1 MDLKHLY
8 KKYLSIVLYLF
19 FGICTTIVNVFAY
32 WLFSRSL
39 KMDILPSAII
49 SWFLAVLF
57 AYITN
62 RKWVFRSDA
71 KKHET
76 ILKEM
81 ISFFS
86 CRLTTGVIDW
96 LCMICFVNILAWN
109 DMIVKSATNVLVIFL
124 NYVASKLIIFREER

>member
-39 KMDILPSAII
+39 KMDILSSAIF

-57 AYITN
+57 AYIT
-62 RKWVFRSDA
+62 K
-71 KKHET
+71 
-76 ILKEM
+76 
-81 ISFFS
+81 
-86 CRLTTGVIDW
+86 LT
-96 LCMICFVNILAWN
+96 
-109 DMIVKSATNVLVIFL
+109 
-124 NYVASKLIIFREER
+124 IFREER